1 MVRRVTSIFRHSG
14 SNSEMFGWFD
24 QGCHAELNMKIKIM
38 RIVACAGLL
47 LLARAVVAA
56 PSVPAALNYQGRLQ
70 PDQGVL
76 AAGPY
81 GLQFRFWSAPTGG
94 TQLWAR
100 AFSSVYVA
108 SNGVFNATLTDA
120 GTELLIPPQASDLLA
135 AFAGG
140 PVYLGITVVQT
151 PSGSVPSPLQI
162 TPVRQFL
169 SAPYCVTAHWCEDA
183 HNLLN
188 ATNLLSRGG
197 GNWPPDSLYAIA
209 LNPGSPITGS
219 PLAGVVEARPNGLWA
234 NAPVTFKGV
243 LQASELIVN
252 SLSST
257 NGTIV
262 FGSVRMLQP
271 AGQPSGNIFYYGYNA
286 TFSIAVAAPQDGLL
300 ALTVPP
306 SQGGYYT
313 ISVEYGSQT
322 QITITPTSMTPANVA
337 GVQAVRLIPVKAGQ
351 SITISSKNGQ
361 SGSVAF
367 TYQFLP
373 FGAAL

>member
-1 MVRRVTSIFRHSG
+1 
-14 SNSEMFGWFD
+14 
-24 QGCHAELNMKIKIM
+24 MKIKIM

-81 GLQFRFWSAPTGG
+81 GLQFRFWSAATGG

-100 AFSSVYVA
+100 AFLPVYVA

-120 GTELLIPPQASDLLA
+120 GTELLSPPQASDLLA

-169 SAPYCVTAHWCEDA
+169 SAPYSVTAHWSDDA

-188 ATNLLSRGG
+188 ATNLLFRGG
-197 GNWPPDSLYAIA
+197 DSWPPNSVYAIA
-209 LNPGSPITGS
+209 LNSVSSLMGL
-219 PLAGVVEARPNGLWA
+219 PLVGALEARPNGLWA
-234 NAPVTFKGV
+234 NAPVNFSGV
-243 LQASELIVN
+243 LQVSELIAN
-252 SLSST
+252 SLSSI
-257 NGTIV
+257 NGTLSFV
-262 FGSVRMLQP
+262 GPVRMLQP
-271 AGQPSGNIFYYGYNA
+271 AGQPSGN
-286 TFSIAVAAPQDGLL
+286 APCPEYTGSFKVGVGVPQQDGLL
-300 ALTVPP
+300 ALTT
-306 SQGGYYT
+306 SDQGGAYFD
-313 ISVEYGSQT
+313 VNVHYGT
-322 QITITPTSMTPANVA
+322 QPKITFHMLVA
-337 GVQAVRLIPVKAGQ
+337 GGTGIQAVRFIPVKAGQ
-351 SITISSKNGQ
+351 LITISTIRTNGLC
-361 SGSVAF
+361 SGAS
-367 TYQFLP
+367 YQFLP
-373 FGAAL
+373 FGAAGL

>member
-1 MVRRVTSIFRHSG
+1 MVRRVTSIFSHSG
-14 SNSEMFGWFD
+14 SNAEMFGWFD

-47 LLARAVVAA
+47 LVARAVVAA

-76 AAGPY
+76 TAGPY
-81 GLQFRFWSAPTGG
+81 GLQFRLWSAPTGG
-94 TQLWAR
+94 TQMWAR

-120 GTELLIPPQASDLLA
+120 GNELLISPQASDLLA

-151 PSGSVPSPLQI
+151 PSGSVPFPLQI

-169 SAPYCVTAHWCEDA
+169 SAPYSVTAHWSEDA

-197 GNWPPDSLYAIA
+197 GNWPPDSVYAIA

-219 PLAGVVEARPNGLWA
+219 SLAGVVEARPNGLWA
-234 NAPVTFKGV
+234 NAPVNFNGV
-243 LQASELIVN
+243 LQVSELIVN
-252 SLSST
+252 SLSSI
-257 NGTIV
+257 NGTISFV
-262 FGSVRMLQP
+262 GPVRMLQP
-271 AGQPSGNIFYYGYNA
+271 AGQPSGSIPYLGYNA
-286 TFSIAVAAPQDGLL
+286 TYSVAVAAPQDGLL

-306 SQGGYYT
+306 SQGGYYA
-313 ISVEYGSQT
+313 SLDFHGEELS
-322 QITITPTSMTPANVA
+322 
-337 GVQAVRLIPVKAGQ
+337 
-351 SITISSKNGQ
+351 
-361 SGSVAF
+361 
-367 TYQFLP
+367 
-373 FGAAL
+373 